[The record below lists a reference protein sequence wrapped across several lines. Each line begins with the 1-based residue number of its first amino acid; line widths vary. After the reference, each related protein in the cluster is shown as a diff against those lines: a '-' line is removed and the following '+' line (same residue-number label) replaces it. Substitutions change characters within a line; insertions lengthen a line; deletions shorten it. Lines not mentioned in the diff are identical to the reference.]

1 MIGQPMLS
9 LKGQVLDIELA
20 MKNELSHGSD
30 ETLNSVLEVFQAL
43 SHPVRLEIC
52 QILMLRQHSVGT
64 LCALLDMKQYKVSQ
78 QLAVLRKAQIV
89 TARRDARRVIYALSS
104 TKVRRILLVSIA
116 NLASANSYSLSDL
129 DRKQQAG
136 RFAEIL

>member
-1 MIGQPMLS
+1 MLS

-20 MKNELSHGSD
+20 MENELSHSSD

-89 TARRDARRVIYALSS
+89 TARRDARRVIYALSN

-116 NLASANSYSLSDL
+116 NLASANSHSLSDL